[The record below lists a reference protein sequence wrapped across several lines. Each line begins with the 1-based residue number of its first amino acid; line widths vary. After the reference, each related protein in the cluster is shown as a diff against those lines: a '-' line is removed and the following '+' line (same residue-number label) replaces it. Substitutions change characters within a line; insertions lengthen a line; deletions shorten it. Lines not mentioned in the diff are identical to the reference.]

1 MGERQPLEHEN
12 IRIDALAVLWG
23 GLADLK
29 KVEFR
34 DGDLEIIR
42 ALVSDRLREGAELT
56 PRIWSKKYSQNRVF
70 LMNLLGEETVVKL
83 EDWSNKICPEE
94 GTVKDKSTKKK
105 GSRVPKFVQ
114 EVIRLA
120 SGEERMRRHIFV
132 ERTQQRIIY
141 FEERE
146 RGLRKGETLNPSP
159 ISPEA
164 VMLVLG
170 WLKTGEMLTAK
181 GAL

>member
-1 MGERQPLEHEN
+1 MKERQPLEHESM
-12 IRIDALAVLWG
+12 RIDALAVLWG

-29 KVEFR
+29 KVELR

-42 ALVSDRLREGAELT
+42 ALVSDRLREGVELA
-56 PRIWSKKYSQNRVF
+56 PRTWSKKYSENRVS
-70 LMNLLGEETVVKL
+70 LVNLLSEETVAKL

-105 GSRVPKFVQ
+105 GSRIPKFVQ
-114 EVIRLA
+114 DVIRLA
-120 SGEERMRRHIFV
+120 SGEEKMRRQVFI
-132 ERTQQRIIY
+132 ERTQTRITY

-146 RGLRKGETLNPSP
+146 KGLHKGETLNPSP

-164 VMLVLG
+164 VMLVLN
-170 WLKTGEMLTAK
+170 WLETGEMLTTR
-181 GAL
+181 GEL